1 MNIAAYTLAF
11 CQTVTGLLF
20 LTSSISKLRDIH
32 GFIGTIHRF
41 RLVNPY
47 FDRPIAFA
55 FLAGEL
61 LVVILMVVGGPILAW
76 GFLLA
81 TFLLILFSGAL
92 ISVLMRKIQTSC
104 NCFGSSEKQVTRYD
118 VIRNVA
124 FVLCAGTGFFLLTQ
138 NGGANT
144 STLSLIDWILV
155 CLVSILFV
163 VIWIQSG
170 EIIQF
175 LSASNK

>member
-1 MNIAAYTLAF
+1 MNISAYTLAF
-11 CQTVTGLLF
+11 CQIVTGLLF
-20 LTSSISKLRDIH
+20 LISSISKLRDIH

-41 RLVNPY
+41 RLINSAL
-47 FDRPIAFA
+47 DRPVAFT

-61 LVVILMVVGGPILAW
+61 LVVILMVVGGSILVW
-76 GFLLA
+76 GFLVA

-92 ISVLMRKIQTSC
+92 VSVLIRRIQTSC
-104 NCFGSSEKQVTRYD
+104 NCFGSSEKQITRYD
-118 VIRNVA
+118 IVRNAV
-124 FVLCAGTGFFLLTQ
+124 FVLCAGTGFLLLTQ
-138 NGGANT
+138 IGST
-144 STLSLIDWILV
+144 STGILSMLDWALV
-155 CLVSILFV
+155 GLVSIIFV